1 MKKFSLL
8 IGWLLYAC
16 ICQAASLKVFHLTC
30 EHIQNPLG
38 IDQQQPLLS
47 WKLESDERNQYQSAY
62 EILVST
68 DQDKL
73 EKGKADVWNSGRI
86 KSDETLLI
94 PYAGK
99 KLKSFTR
106 YYWKVRVYNQQ
117 GEASDW
123 SETAWWETA
132 MLKAEIGKHRGSM
145 MEVRLLLIRMTST
158 KTILLPYSEKLSRQK
173 KVFNQLACT

>member
-38 IDQQQPLLS
+38 IDQPQPLLS

-68 DQDKL
+68 DQEKL

-132 MLKAEIGKHRGSM
+132 MLKADDWKASWIYDGSQAPSDPNDFYKDNPAPLFRKTFQAQ
-145 MEVRLLLIRMTST
+145 EGIQSARL
-158 KTILLPYSEKLSRQK
+158 
-173 KVFNQLACT
+173 